1 MRYKNNINLININ
14 YMQKMYSGTSRK
26 ERVNENLV
34 PKEDTIRFL
43 LDYSKALSVIDYNKL
58 KFEALLN

>member
-1 MRYKNNINLININ
+1 
-14 YMQKMYSGTSRK
+14 MQKIYSGISRS
-26 ERVNENLV
+26 EHVNENLV
-34 PKEDTIRFL
+34 PKEETIKFL